1 MVVWV
6 YGRVNECECFVWR
19 NAWTVKVCG
28 KVCGMVS
35 RVQQWVIWGGGG
47 VFVSNSD
54 GCVSRLN
61 LGRHHTEVGIDGEAT
76 TRRRRYGV

>member
-35 RVQQWVIWGGGG
+35 RVQQWVTWGRGW
-47 VFVSNSD
+47 F
-54 GCVSRLN
+54 CV
-61 LGRHHTEVGIDGEAT
+61 E
-76 TRRRRYGV
+76 